1 MSAVQPFYFDGH
13 EVRTILDERGEPLFV
28 VKDVCAVLEIEKH
41 RDAVSR
47 LDDDERGSVVVDTLG
62 GRQEMTAVTE
72 SGLYSLIFTSR
83 KPEARAFRKWVTGTV
98 LPAIRKTGR
107 FEARPEASREIP
119 AYVRTIPPNL
129 RAQIMHSATQAA
141 RMFSGG
147 SGDVYEHF
155 HRLCDLICAGPV
167 QFNSATSAFED
178 LFNKWADKALVREEF
193 ARVQCK
199 DLYAS
204 LQRWCRMEGYIT
216 PSLKRF
222 GMWMRDNYSRYN
234 SRVIYYTGI
243 RLAGNLPQ

>member
-1 MSAVQPFYFDGH
+1 MNAVQPFYFDGH
-13 EVRTILDERGEPLFV
+13 EVRTIQDEQGEPWFL
-28 VKDVCAVLEIEKH
+28 VKDVCAVLELGNVTEAT
-41 RDAVSR
+41 RR
-47 LDDDERGSVVVDTLG
+47 LDEDERGSVVLNTLG
-62 GRQEMTAVTE
+62 GPQSMATVSE

-107 FEARPEASREIP
+107 FEARPEAAREIP
-119 AYVRTIPPNL
+119 PHVRTIPPSL

-155 HRLCDLICAGPV
+155 HRLCDLICAGPA
-167 QFNSATSAFED
+167 QFNSTTASYEGV
-178 LFNKWADKALVREEF
+178 FNEWADRSLVRDQF

-204 LQRWCRMEGYIT
+204 FVEWCESQGHIA
-216 PSLKRF
+216 PSLRRF
-222 GMWMRDNYSRYN
+222 GAWMRDNYARYD
-234 SRVIYYTGI
+234 SRVIYYCGI
-243 RLAGNLPQ
+243 RLASSLPQ